1 MTKSSSKLFDE
12 LEEHFPDVIEQMEFE
27 FTSHQFI
34 EKLSQMQLALY
45 IELLSEYNEN
55 GHRPFQSV
63 HSGIAKRLKNNWK
76 HMVEHLDTDTKSENI
91 SGNYNSAA
99 IWHKVR

>member
-1 MTKSSSKLFDE
+1 MTISSSELFDE
-12 LEEHFPDVIEQMEFE
+12 LEEQFPDVIEQMEFE

-45 IELLSEYNEN
+45 IELLSAYNEI
-55 GHRPFQSV
+55 GPPFQAV

-76 HMVEHLDTDTKSENI
+76 HLVEHVDTKSENI
-91 SGNYNSAA
+91 SGNYDSAA